1 MPSGYAVE
9 RRGRQVGRGPVGGSA
24 VVTDKGGGPYH
35 AGARQTFAFL
45 LLPQFSMLAFSSAVE
60 PLRAANR
67 LSGETLYDWKILTA
81 DGQPIHSSS
90 RMHLLP
96 DGALEGGGL
105 DDRGRPDFLIVV
117 AGLEVQRLRDPA
129 VIATLR
135 RLARSGCRLGALST
149 GSYLLA
155 WAGLLDGFRCTVH
168 WENLDAFREDFPDLE
183 VTGELFEVDGARL
196 TCSGGTAS
204 MDMILSLIA
213 EAHGRDLAAQVAE
226 QFIHERIRD
235 THDHQRMSL
244 QGRLGISHPK
254 LLQVI
259 SLMEEHLE
267 EPLARAELARRAGLS
282 TRQPER
288 LFRRY
293 LGRTP
298 TRYYLE
304 LRLHRARALLTQTA
318 MSILNVALACGFV
331 SASHFSKC
339 YREFFHKMP
348 REERQQAEHRAPQPG
363 PAQPEAARLP
373 KGG

>member
-1 MPSGYAVE
+1 VIEAK
-9 RRGRQVGRGPVGGSA
+9 RQEVQ
-24 VVTDKGGGPYH
+24 
-35 AGARQTFAFL
+35 QTFGFL
-45 LLPQFSMLAFSSAVE
+45 LLPQFSMLAFSAAVE

-67 LSGETLYDWKILTA
+67 LSGRALYDWRILTV
-81 DGQPIHSSS
+81 DGGPIHSSS

-96 DGALEGGGL
+96 DGGL
-105 DDRGRPDFLIVV
+105 DDARSDGGGRLDFLFVV
-117 AGLEVQRLRDPA
+117 AGLAVQRLREPT
-129 VIATLR
+129 VIAALR
-135 RLARSGCRLGALST
+135 RLARGGCRLGALST

-155 WAGLLDGFRCTVH
+155 WAGLLGGFRCTVH
-168 WENLDAFREDFPDLE
+168 WESLDAFREDFPDLD
-183 VTGELFEVDGARL
+183 VTGELFEIDGPRL

-204 MDMILSLIA
+204 MDMMLSLIGQS
-213 EAHGRDLAAQVAE
+213 HGRDLAAQVAE

-259 SLMEEHLE
+259 AMMEAHLE

-282 TRQPER
+282 TRQLER

-304 LRLHRARALLTQTA
+304 LRLIRARALLTQTA

-339 YREFFHKMP
+339 YREFFNKMP
-348 REERQQAEHRAPQPG
+348 REERRQTDPPAP
-363 PAQPEAARLP
+363 APEAVSSLQSAKRP
-373 KGG
+373 NQGGS

>member
-1 MPSGYAVE
+1 MQYE
-9 RRGRQVGRGPVGGSA
+9 CGGE
-24 VVTDKGGGPYH
+24 VQ
-35 AGARQTFAFL
+35 QTFGFL

-67 LSGETLYDWKILTA
+67 LSGRHLYDWRILTT
-81 DGQPIHSSS
+81 DGRPIHSSS
-90 RMHLLP
+90 RMQLLP
-96 DGALEGGGL
+96 DAGL
-105 DDRGRPDFLIVV
+105 GDSGRLDFLIVV
-117 AGLEVQRLRDPA
+117 AGLEVKSLRDPA
-129 VIATLR
+129 VSASLR
-135 RLARSGCRLGALST
+135 RLERSGCRLGALST

-155 WAGLLDGFRCTVH
+155 WAGLLQGYRCTVH
-168 WENLDAFREDFPDLE
+168 WENLDAFREDFPELE
-183 VTGELFEVDGARL
+183 VTGELFEIDGPRL

-204 MDMILSLIA
+204 MDMVLSLIGDT
-213 EAHGRDLAAQVAE
+213 HGRDLAARVAE

-259 SLMEEHLE
+259 ATMEDYLE
-267 EPLARAELARRAGLS
+267 EPLARAELARQAGLS
-282 TRQPER
+282 TRQLER

-304 LRLHRARALLTQTA
+304 LRLHRARALLTQTS

-348 REERQQAEHRAPQPG
+348 REERRHAEPLTPPAG
-363 PAQPEAARLP
+363 PLRPAARSS
-373 KGG
+373 

>member
-1 MPSGYAVE
+1 MSSGSNS
-9 RRGRQVGRGPVGGSA
+9 RGTAGATAG
-24 VVTDKGGGPYH
+24 
-35 AGARQTFAFL
+35 AGARHSGEARQSFAFL

-67 LSGETLYDWKILTA
+67 LSGEALYDWRILTA
-81 DGQPIHSSS
+81 DGRPIHSSS

-96 DGALEGGGL
+96 DGGL
-105 DDRGRPDFLIVV
+105 DDCGRPDFLIVV
-117 AGLEVQRLRDPA
+117 AGLEVQRLREPN
-129 VIATLR
+129 VIAALR

-183 VTGELFEVDGARL
+183 VTGELFEVDRGRL

-213 EAHGRDLAAQVAE
+213 ETHGRDLAAQVAE

-254 LLQVI
+254 LLQVV

-282 TRQPER
+282 TRQLER

-348 REERQQAEHRAPQPG
+348 REERQQAEKRAPQPG
-363 PAQPEAARLP
+363 PLQPESARLP